1 MNENGK
7 NTIAKVLISGKVH
20 GVYFRE
26 TTKKKAREDNLRG
39 WVENLCDNENQVE
52 AVFEGPT
59 ELIKKIVS
67 WCLTGP
73 KRAKVNKLVVSFED
87 APENGP
93 SENELPDPFDARY

>member
-7 NTIAKVLISGKVH
+7 NTIAKVLISGKVQ
-20 GVYFRE
+20 GVFFRE
-26 TTKKKAREDNLRG
+26 STKENAIKDNLRG
-39 WVENLCDNENQVE
+39 WVKNLYDNENQVE

-73 KRAKVNKLVVSFED
+73 KRAKVSKLEVSFED
-87 APENGP
+87 APEDGP
-93 SENELPDPFDARY
+93 SENELPDPFDIR